1 MYSGKIQ
8 IKGLNSNVIIR
19 RDQYAV
25 PYIKADND
33 DDVWFALGFAQGQDR
48 SFQLEFYKRQANG
61 ALAEI
66 FGERFLDTDR
76 YMRIIGLKRTAEKYI
91 PAQNEKERKMLEAFT
106 AGVNAGIF
114 KGGGEKDEGFN
125 ILRCEPTPYD
135 VSDVI
140 STQLY
145 FSLSLT
151 HWLGKLT
158 RFLILEQESPEIVD
172 KLDPVY
178 APWNKL
184 IKPVGVKAGPDD
196 RKLYNELVEAK
207 KILNTKG
214 ASNNWC
220 LSGEKTET
228 GRPLVANDPHLAADV
243 PAPWYLAS
251 VEGPMHKICGACYP
265 GSPIFFNG
273 HNGAIMAVLVGR

>member
-1 MYSGKIQ
+1 MYSGEIQ
-8 IKGLNSNVIIR
+8 LKSLKSTVHIK
-19 RDQYAV
+19 RDRYAV
-25 PYIKADND
+25 PYIQAEIEKDA
-33 DDVWFALGFAQGQDR
+33 WFGLGFAQGQDR

-61 ALAEI
+61 SLSEI
-66 FGERFLDTDR
+66 FGEQFLDADR
-76 YMRIIGLKRTAEKYI
+76 YLRIIGLKRTAEKYI
-91 PAQNEKERKMLEAFT
+91 SIQDDEVREMLEAFT

-114 KGGGEKDEGFN
+114 DGGGKLDEGFN
-125 ILRCEPTPYD
+125 ILACEPTPYD

-158 RFLILEQESPEIVD
+158 RFLILEKETPEVVD
-172 KLDPVY
+172 KLDPVF
-178 APWNKL
+178 APWNYL
-184 IKPVGVKAGPDD
+184 IKPAGVEAGPDD
-196 RKLYNELVEAK
+196 KTLYQELVEAK

-251 VEGPMHKICGACYP
+251 VAGADFKISGAC
-265 GSPIFFNG
+265 
-273 HNGAIMAVLVGR
+273 